1 MLSLG
6 APLEE
11 IAGLLCQP
19 PDSVMAFTETPYK
32 SWSLRDKIFRCDTA
46 R

>member
-11 IAGLLCQP
+11 IIGRLCQ

-32 SWSLRDKIFRCDTA
+32 SS
-46 R
+46 